1 LKQAPHHTASSWG
14 SFWSN
19 NHDLPDKILATA
31 RGEMDRSDDETELQD
46 TRKSRPNYK
55 EVTSSEDESGEEQE
69 DSSYD
74 SDSSTEPVRHF
85 SESDM
90 GERNSPF
97 TEADF
102 YFTAKYIASAPK
114 WDTMT
119 YKDRWEAFHE
129 KVLAMS
135 VDADLRH

>member
-1 LKQAPHHTASSWG
+1 
-14 SFWSN
+14 
-19 NHDLPDKILATA
+19 
-31 RGEMDRSDDETELQD
+31 MDSSDDEAELQN
-46 TRKSRPNYK
+46 TQKSRPNYK
-55 EVTSSEDESGEEQE
+55 EVTTSEDESGKEQE

-74 SDSSTEPVRHF
+74 SDSSTEPVRHY

-102 YFTAKYIASAPK
+102 YFTAKYIASAPN
-114 WDTMT
+114 WDTMNF
-119 YKDRWEAFHE
+119 KGRWEVFHE

-135 VDADLRH
+135 ANADLVTDG